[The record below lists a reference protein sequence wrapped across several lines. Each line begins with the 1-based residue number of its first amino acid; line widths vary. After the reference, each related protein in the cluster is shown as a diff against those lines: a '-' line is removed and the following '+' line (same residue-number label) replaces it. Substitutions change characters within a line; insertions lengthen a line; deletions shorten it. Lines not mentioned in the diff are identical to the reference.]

1 MKPTVPRGYRRRS
14 PRRHAMMAAAFAQSD
29 AIRIEYLD
37 GRTDENLSSA
47 LNASAKANFDRF
59 ESHTGVVAG
68 QKRVEDARGRAFA
81 PATPNFRAQSKI
93 IGVAGT

>member
-1 MKPTVPRGYRRRS
+1 
-14 PRRHAMMAAAFAQSD
+14 MMAAAFAQSD

-59 ESHTGVVAG
+59 ESHTGVFDGLLPGHDPGELAG
-68 QKRVEDARGRAFA
+68 AS
-81 PATPNFRAQSKI
+81 T
-93 IGVAGT
+93 